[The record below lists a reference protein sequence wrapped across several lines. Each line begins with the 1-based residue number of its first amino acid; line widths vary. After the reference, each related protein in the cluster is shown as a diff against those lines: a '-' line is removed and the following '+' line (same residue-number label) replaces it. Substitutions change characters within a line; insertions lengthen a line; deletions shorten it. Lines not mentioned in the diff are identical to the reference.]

1 MAFNIVRG
9 EPTGMSNPA
18 PMAEV
23 GPKPTT
29 PQSAGL
35 APGVSQASA
44 DAGIQNNGMNKTPQ
58 EGGGTPIFGYGG
70 LAGTPGANPT
80 ANYRRFDMDGGEGS
94 MGHHWAGVERGQE

>member
-1 MAFNIVRG
+1 MAFSIVQG

-35 APGVSQASA
+35 APGVTQESA
-44 DAGIQNNGMNKTPQ
+44 DAGIRNNGLN
-58 EGGGTPIFGYGG
+58 GV
-70 LAGTPGANPT
+70 PGANPT
-80 ANYRRFDMDGGEGS
+80 ANYRRFDVDGGEGS

>member
-1 MAFNIVRG
+1 MAFSIVQG
-9 EPTGMSNPA
+9 EPTTGISNPA
-18 PMAEV
+18 TLAQPGPTRQSDAMI
-23 GPKPTT
+23 GSPKP
-29 PQSAGL
+29 A
-35 APGVSQASA
+35 A
-44 DAGIQNNGMNKTPQ
+44 PQ